1 MTKLLVVDDTASQ
14 LELINYYL
22 EDCGYSVIKAYDAKD
37 GFSKALSNL
46 PDVIITDIVMP
57 GMSGFELCRKL
68 KRNPVTKNVRIIL
81 CSSKNGEIDKVWG
94 MRQGADI
101 YLTKPF
107 SRQELL
113 RAVKSLGL

>member
-1 MTKLLVVDDTASQ
+1 MATFLVVDDTPSQ
-14 LELINYYL
+14 LELINCYL
-22 EDCGYSVIKAYDAKD
+22 EDGGYSVIKAYNAKD
-37 GFSKALSNL
+37 ALSEALSNL
-46 PDVIITDIVMP
+46 PDVVITDIVMS

-68 KRNPVTKNVRIIL
+68 KRNPVTRNVRIIL
-81 CSSKNGEIDKVWG
+81 CSSKNGEIDKIWG
-94 MRQGADI
+94 MRQGADL